1 MRRDWNR
8 GTRASVVIVSGRYRT
23 ARRRGLLT
31 PGQVL
36 AHRRGSG
43 GLDRIARRFLGLVAL
58 TSIDE
63 RVCTV
68 AVASRG
74 GLLGHADQARA
85 IVVTAQA
92 FVGSQCLV
100 SHWTTGWAAILRAPG
115 DLRRVVVRRGLC
127 VSMLRYGS
135 YDDC

>member
-92 FVGSQCLV
+92 FVGPQRLV
-100 SHWTTGWAAILRAPG
+100 GHRAICRAAVLRTPG
-115 DLRRVVVRRGLC
+115 DLRGVVTRRGLG
-127 VSMLRYGS
+127 VSVLR
-135 YDDC
+135 